1 MIAAHCVT
9 PRLLVNE
16 LRHMGKWR
24 LNAGRS
30 PHVEKKDIRE
40 NDCHSVEMGYNAGI
54 TCRMDTHAH
63 TVDCQANRRQHH
75 TPLVSALACIFQ
87 HTGQQP
93 HIREPLLRGFL
104 LLLMRLP

>member
-1 MIAAHCVT
+1 MLAGNGLRHLVIAAHCVT

-63 TVDCQANRRQHH
+63 THTQWTVRQIEDNTTHRW
-75 TPLVSALACIFQ
+75 C
-87 HTGQQP
+87 
-93 HIREPLLRGFL
+93 LR
-104 LLLMRLP
+104 